1 MFPFHN
7 NRTIVE
13 CHSECRPWWLHNS
26 SSCSWTINIHL
37 KSFHGDGVCADINTV
52 VWPLTLFTTEELA
65 LKNLWN
71 TFNITKQGPVECD
84 QLLRAKLNCTV
95 TALCHKLGPR
105 KAHCEGQGHRSPE
118 FGKFKSRVKGL
129 WAANVAWIKEVHPF
143 IAYHQ
148 TKVLGCP
155 KSSRKQKNTTRFIAN
170 FSPRTSNVFPKNHT
184 NFQSSV
190 FWMVLNQAAPH
201 LLTLYK
207 KSSFCWQFWFL

>member
-84 QLLRAKLNCTV
+84 QLLRAKWNCTV

-129 WAANVAWIKEVHPF
+129 WAANVAWIKRSIIHSLPIKPKF
-143 IAYHQ
+143 
-148 TKVLGCP
+148 LGVQSLQESK
-155 KSSRKQKNTTRFIAN
+155 KSQQGLLPTF
-170 FSPRTSNVFPKNHT
+170 PRTSNVFPKNHT